1 MTTMSVLK
9 SITLLTLLLSV
20 LAAPFV
26 AADVAGGFM
35 ADAAFPSRINLSNVR
50 IAVADPKVLVDK
62 ATSPPREPASRIVI
76 KSATGAVASST
87 RQTVARRRV
96 IGRAID
102 CGLDR
107 ALLALRPHWPN
118 AAMGDKA
125 LADLVA
131 VVDRVSVKNPASA
144 DGGRL

>member
-1 MTTMSVLK
+1 
-9 SITLLTLLLSV
+9 
-20 LAAPFV
+20 
-26 AADVAGGFM
+26 M

-62 ATSPPREPASRIVI
+62 AISPPREPTSRIVI
-76 KSATGAVASST
+76 KSGTGAVASST

-102 CGLDR
+102 CGLDS

-144 DGGRL
+144 DGGRP

>member
-1 MTTMSVLK
+1 MALLAHIRSAYAQ
-9 SITLLTLLLSV
+9 SI
-20 LAAPFV
+20 
-26 AADVAGGFM
+26 
-35 ADAAFPSRINLSNVR
+35 
-50 IAVADPKVLVDK
+50 
-62 ATSPPREPASRIVI
+62 
-76 KSATGAVASST
+76 ST

-144 DGGRL
+144 DGGRPMTDVLWTLCASQPLPSLS